1 MKRML
6 RAVLPLLLC
15 LSLCLILF
23 PCAFAE
29 GGSDTSVRFYNAKG
43 YDLIGLHVYH
53 ADGSELTPVDTGDG
67 YRYLLAPGEYTY
79 AYHDSR
85 EIFND
90 IEETSFTV
98 GSAALEIPVTLTASF
113 EENYYSIW
121 NSAPLSEGGVDEA
134 TIRFAMPTREEVLD
148 RLTETLL
155 EKAGE
160 DESGFS
166 LSDSDVFDSTPS
178 ETSSAALQVR
188 NAMINRQPEVQVSF
202 SSAVKWSQGDIDSAY
217 YDTLSTAVAHTG
229 NHWEGDTIKKVLSS
243 TGGSIGWAYDGS
255 VYNYQ
260 ITFTLLYKTD
270 YTQETAVIN
279 AVSDLVSSLGLE
291 NMSDYEKVSTIHE
304 WLYNNVNYDWEH
316 SSDPTYQIQ
325 FTDYAA
331 LIGRKA
337 VCQGIAT
344 AYYRLCLAAGVD
356 ARYVSSQVLNHGWN
370 IVNVGGKYYEVD
382 ATWDSNTREKNYAN
396 PLPNYLL
403 RGTEWWAIGHTN
415 QAGYS
420 TIGDELDT
428 NSYTLYDPNGLDF
441 IFLQAQYPVFETYV
455 VSGSDFDPLT
465 AGIAINETNF
475 PDPVFR
481 TYVSTN
487 FDTDNSGSLSDEEI
501 AAVTAIIVEGT
512 ANSPGSI
519 SSLKGIE
526 HFSALEYLLC
536 AYNNLTVLDLSQNKS
551 MKGLLCYENK
561 LEKLEISHLGLL
573 SMLWCSGNQLEEL
586 DLHGDSSLESLS
598 CEYNKLKT
606 INMSENSLLTLL
618 RCYGNQLSYLDISSC
633 PALQECVKT
642 GTLSF
647 DDNNFRHY
655 KISDTKELATDNGLM
670 LTGGAP
676 VVSVN
681 DVNFPDSVF
690 RNYISGNF
698 DADQDNTLTE
708 MEIATTYSINCEN
721 AGIGDLTGVEYFTSI
736 VGLDCSG
743 NELESLDV
751 SDNANLAFL
760 RCYDNKLA
768 HLNVSG
774 CNFFDLACYNN
785 ELKDLDLSDCKA
797 WFISCDNNKLTSLD
811 VSGMTAVHQLSCTN
825 NQLKE
830 LKLGN
835 NSELDRLL
843 CSVNQLEEL
852 DLSGCTALTTFEC
865 GVNSLNTLDLS
876 NCPLLYHLGCWDNA
890 LTGLDLSHNSE
901 LTELWCYGN
910 PIKTLDVS
918 ACTKLQH
925 FSCHS
930 SQLTELWLGSNSE
943 LKRLWC
949 FGNPLK
955 KLNISGCPALLQLL
969 ESAQP
974 TAQEDGYILYSNE
987 ETQSVLGLD
996 DGLHLFTVFA
1006 PDFILPSSLTV
1017 IEDEAFA
1024 GSAFTFVQLPADI
1037 ESIGWHAFAD
1047 CADLCY
1053 IYIPK
1058 DSISIDADAFEGVA
1072 GMTILAHAGSPL
1084 QKYAQDRGF
1093 AFIPAA

>member
-1 MKRML
+1 MRRL
-6 RAVLPLLLC
+6 FAAILPLLLC
-15 LSLCLILF
+15 ISLCLVLI
-23 PCAFAE
+23 PGAFAE
-29 GGSDTSVRFYNAKG
+29 GEGQSPVRFFSDKG

-85 EIFND
+85 EIFID

-166 LSDSDVFDSTPS
+166 LSDSDVFDSTPG
-178 ETSSAALQVR
+178 EISSAALQVR

-331 LIGRKA
+331 LVGRKA

-420 TIGDELDT
+420 TIGDELD
-428 NSYTLYDPNGLDF
+428 NSSYTLYDSNSLDF

-481 TYVSTN
+481 AYVSAN
-487 FDTDNSGSLSDEEI
+487 CDTDSNGYLSDDEIDLAQIIYCAGTEEAPGKI
-501 AAVTAIIVEGT
+501 A
-512 ANSPGSI
+512 
-519 SSLKGIE
+519 SLKGIE
-526 HFSALEYLLC
+526 FLTNLKVLDCSYNNLAELNLDSNTELLSLSCAHNKLAKLSIQNNPKLTTLMCSSNKLSSLSLEKTPALKYLLC
-536 AYNNLTVLDLSQNKS
+536 DNNQLETLSFKNNDALDGLMCNDNKLKSLDLSNCKNLANLYCPNNALETLNIS
-551 MKGLLCYENK
+551 VVPNLVGLGCASNP
-561 LEKLEISHLGLL
+561 
-573 SMLWCSGNQLEEL
+573 
-586 DLHGDSSLESLS
+586 
-598 CEYNKLKT
+598 
-606 INMSENSLLTLL
+606 LTSVNL
-618 RCYGNQLSYLDISSC
+618 SSC
-633 PALQECVKT
+633 PALV
-642 GTLSF
+642 
-647 DDNNFRHY
+647 H
-655 KISDTKELATDNGLM
+655 
-670 LTGGAP
+670 
-676 VVSVN
+676 
-681 DVNFPDSVF
+681 
-690 RNYISGNF
+690 
-698 DADQDNTLTE
+698 
-708 MEIATTYSINCEN
+708 
-721 AGIGDLTGVEYFTSI
+721 
-736 VGLDCSG
+736 
-743 NELESLDV
+743 
-751 SDNANLAFL
+751 AF
-760 RCYDNKLA
+760 
-768 HLNVSG
+768 
-774 CNFFDLACYNN
+774 
-785 ELKDLDLSDCKA
+785 
-797 WFISCDNNKLTSLD
+797 
-811 VSGMTAVHQLSCTN
+811 CT
-825 NQLKE
+825 
-830 LKLGN
+830 
-835 NSELDRLL
+835 
-843 CSVNQLEEL
+843 
-852 DLSGCTALTTFEC
+852 
-865 GVNSLNTLDLS
+865 
-876 NCPLLYHLGCWDNA
+876 
-890 LTGLDLSHNSE
+890 
-901 LTELWCYGN
+901 
-910 PIKTLDVS
+910 
-918 ACTKLQH
+918 
-925 FSCHS
+925 
-930 SQLTELWLGSNSE
+930 
-943 LKRLWC
+943 
-949 FGNPLK
+949 
-955 KLNISGCPALLQLL
+955 
-969 ESAQP
+969 AQP
-974 TAQEDGYILYSNE
+974 TE
-987 ETQSVLGLD
+987 EEGIVTYFDNNNTIICDSTLSLVVTGL
-996 DGLHLFTVFA
+996 L
-1006 PDFILPSSLTV
+1006 
-1017 IEDEAFA
+1017 E
-1024 GSAFTFVQLPADI
+1024 LPADLAII
-1037 ESIGWHAFAD
+1037 EEEAFTGGSFVYVNVPSSTVSIGPRAFAD
-1047 CADLCY
+1047 CPNLAYVFAHDDLNIDPSAFADTV
-1053 IYIPK
+1053 II
-1058 DSISIDADAFEGVA
+1058 VN
-1072 GMTILAHAGSPL
+1072 
-1084 QKYAQDRGF
+1084 
-1093 AFIPAA
+1093 PAIAVQS

>member
-29 GGSDTSVRFYNAKG
+29 GGSDTSVRFYNTKG

-53 ADGSELTPVDTGDG
+53 ADGSELTPDDTDDG

-166 LSDSDVFDSTPS
+166 LSDSDVFDSTPG
-178 ETSSAALQVR
+178 EISSAALQVR

-331 LIGRKA
+331 LVGRKA

-465 AGIAINETNF
+465 AGVAVSAANF
-475 PDPVFR
+475 PDDVFR
-481 TYVSTN
+481 AYVSTN
-487 FDTDNSGSLSDEEI
+487 FDTDGNGSLSDEEI
-501 AAVTAIIVEGT
+501 AAVAEINVRGKNEEG
-512 ANSPGSI
+512 AQLI
-519 SSLKGIE
+519 STLKGIE
-526 HFSALEYLLC
+526 FFPSLAYLDCAGNALKELDVSQNTALE
-536 AYNNLTVLDLSQNKS
+536 
-551 MKGLLCYENK
+551 GLICGIMDND
-561 LEKLEISHLGLL
+561 
-573 SMLWCSGNQLEEL
+573 GNVF
-586 DLHGDSSLESLS
+586 
-598 CEYNKLKT
+598 
-606 INMSENSLLTLL
+606 
-618 RCYGNQLSYLDISSC
+618 GNQLS
-633 PALQECVKT
+633 K
-642 GTLSF
+642 
-647 DDNNFRHY
+647 
-655 KISDTKELATDNGLM
+655 
-670 LTGGAP
+670 
-676 VVSVN
+676 
-681 DVNFPDSVF
+681 
-690 RNYISGNF
+690 
-698 DADQDNTLTE
+698 
-708 MEIATTYSINCEN
+708 
-721 AGIGDLTGVEYFTSI
+721 
-736 VGLDCSG
+736 
-743 NELESLDV
+743 LDV
-751 SDNANLAFL
+751 SK
-760 RCYDNKLA
+760 NKSLGLLFCTHNQITA
-768 HLNVSG
+768 LDVSE
-774 CNFFDLACYNN
+774 NPELFVLYCYNN
-785 ELKDLDLSDCKA
+785 GMTQLNISGCTKLIE
-797 WFISCDNNKLTSLD
+797 ISCGNNQLTSLD
-811 VSGMTAVHQLSCTN
+811 VSSNLALRWLNCYYNSLGTLTVRNYPALSFLNCSGNPLGALDVSGCQNLTELYCWGCALSSLKFDGDESLQKVNCSYNELSSLSFNGYSDLSLLGCENNQLVNLNLNGCTSIKQLSCYN
-825 NQLKE
+825 NPM
-830 LKLGN
+830 
-835 NSELDRLL
+835 
-843 CSVNQLEEL
+843 
-852 DLSGCTALTTFEC
+852 T
-865 GVNSLNTLDLS
+865 
-876 NCPLLYHLGCWDNA
+876 
-890 LTGLDLSHNSE
+890 
-901 LTELWCYGN
+901 
-910 PIKTLDVS
+910 ILDVS
-918 ACTKLQH
+918 ACPMLVHDLCTGQRGTYDDFDYYVSNYNSLIMFDKDDEFHVQGLLNLPTSLNAVEEEA
-925 FSCHS
+925 F
-930 SQLTELWLGSNSE
+930 TGGSFVYVN
-943 LKRLWC
+943 
-949 FGNPLK
+949 
-955 KLNISGCPALLQLL
+955 
-969 ESAQP
+969 
-974 TAQEDGYILYSNE
+974 
-987 ETQSVLGLD
+987 V
-996 DGLHLFTVFA
+996 
-1006 PDFILPSSLTV
+1006 PSSTV
-1017 IEDEAFA
+1017 
-1024 GSAFTFVQLPADI
+1024 
-1037 ESIGWHAFAD
+1037 SIGPRAFAD
-1047 CADLCY
+1047 CPNLRYVFIHDGLDIDPSAFADTV
-1053 IYIPK
+1053 ITVNS
-1058 DSISIDADAFEGVA
+1058 DMVSQS
-1072 GMTILAHAGSPL
+1072 
-1084 QKYAQDRGF
+1084 
-1093 AFIPAA
+1093 

>member
-29 GGSDTSVRFYNAKG
+29 GGSDTSVRFYNTKG

-53 ADGSELTPVDTGDG
+53 ADGSELTPDDTDDG

-166 LSDSDVFDSTPS
+166 LSDSDVFDSTPG
-178 ETSSAALQVR
+178 EISSAALQVR

-331 LIGRKA
+331 LVGRKA

-420 TIGDELDT
+420 TIGDELD
-428 NSYTLYDPNGLDF
+428 NSSYTLYDSNSLDF

-465 AGIAINETNF
+465 AGVAVSAANF
-475 PDPVFR
+475 PDDVFR
-481 TYVSTN
+481 AYVSTN
-487 FDTDNSGSLSDEEI
+487 FDTDGNGSLSDEEI
-501 AAVTAIIVEGT
+501 AAVAEINVRGKNEEG
-512 ANSPGSI
+512 AQLI
-519 SSLKGIE
+519 STLKGIE
-526 HFSALEYLLC
+526 FFPSLAYLDCAGNALKELDVSQNTALE
-536 AYNNLTVLDLSQNKS
+536 
-551 MKGLLCYENK
+551 GLICGIMDND
-561 LEKLEISHLGLL
+561 
-573 SMLWCSGNQLEEL
+573 GNVF
-586 DLHGDSSLESLS
+586 
-598 CEYNKLKT
+598 
-606 INMSENSLLTLL
+606 
-618 RCYGNQLSYLDISSC
+618 GNQLS
-633 PALQECVKT
+633 K
-642 GTLSF
+642 
-647 DDNNFRHY
+647 
-655 KISDTKELATDNGLM
+655 
-670 LTGGAP
+670 
-676 VVSVN
+676 
-681 DVNFPDSVF
+681 
-690 RNYISGNF
+690 
-698 DADQDNTLTE
+698 
-708 MEIATTYSINCEN
+708 
-721 AGIGDLTGVEYFTSI
+721 
-736 VGLDCSG
+736 
-743 NELESLDV
+743 LDV
-751 SDNANLAFL
+751 SK
-760 RCYDNKLA
+760 NKSLGLLFCTHNQITA
-768 HLNVSG
+768 LDVSE
-774 CNFFDLACYNN
+774 NPELFVLYCYNN
-785 ELKDLDLSDCKA
+785 GMTQLNISGCTKLIE
-797 WFISCDNNKLTSLD
+797 ISCGNNQLTSLD
-811 VSGMTAVHQLSCTN
+811 VSSNL
-825 NQLKE
+825 
-830 LKLGN
+830 
-835 NSELDRLL
+835 
-843 CSVNQLEEL
+843 
-852 DLSGCTALTTFEC
+852 ALRWLNC
-865 GVNSLNTLDLS
+865 YYNSLGTLTVRNYPALS
-876 NCPLLYHLGCWDNA
+876 FLNC
-890 LTGLDLSHNSE
+890 S
-901 LTELWCYGN
+901 
-910 PIKTLDVS
+910 
-918 ACTKLQH
+918 
-925 FSCHS
+925 
-930 SQLTELWLGSNSE
+930 
-943 LKRLWC
+943 
-949 FGNPLK
+949 GNPL
-955 KLNISGCPALLQLL
+955 
-969 ESAQP
+969 
-974 TAQEDGYILYSNE
+974 
-987 ETQSVLGLD
+987 
-996 DGLHLFTVFA
+996 
-1006 PDFILPSSLTV
+1006 
-1017 IEDEAFA
+1017 
-1024 GSAFTFVQLPADI
+1024 
-1037 ESIGWHAFAD
+1037 
-1047 CADLCY
+1047 
-1053 IYIPK
+1053 
-1058 DSISIDADAFEGVA
+1058 
-1072 GMTILAHAGSPL
+1072 M
-1084 QKYAQDRGF
+1084 
-1093 AFIPAA
+1093 

>member
-53 ADGSELTPVDTGDG
+53 ADGSELAPDDTDDG

-160 DESGFS
+160 DESGFP
-166 LSDSDVFDSTPS
+166 LSDSDVFDSTPG
-178 ETSSAALQVR
+178 EISSAALQVR

-331 LIGRKA
+331 LVGRKA

-403 RGTEWWAIGHTN
+403 RGTGWWAIGHTN

-420 TIGDELDT
+420 TIGDELD
-428 NSYTLYDPNGLDF
+428 NSSYTLYDSNSLDF

-487 FDTDNSGSLSDEEI
+487 FDTDGSGYLSDEEI
-501 AAVTAIIVEGT
+501 AAVAEINVRGKNEEG
-512 ANSPGSI
+512 AQLI
-519 SSLKGIE
+519 STLKGIE
-526 HFSALEYLLC
+526 FFPSLAYLDCAGNALKELDVSQNTALE
-536 AYNNLTVLDLSQNKS
+536 
-551 MKGLLCYENK
+551 GLICGIMDND
-561 LEKLEISHLGLL
+561 
-573 SMLWCSGNQLEEL
+573 GNVF
-586 DLHGDSSLESLS
+586 
-598 CEYNKLKT
+598 
-606 INMSENSLLTLL
+606 
-618 RCYGNQLSYLDISSC
+618 GNQLS
-633 PALQECVKT
+633 K
-642 GTLSF
+642 
-647 DDNNFRHY
+647 
-655 KISDTKELATDNGLM
+655 
-670 LTGGAP
+670 
-676 VVSVN
+676 
-681 DVNFPDSVF
+681 
-690 RNYISGNF
+690 
-698 DADQDNTLTE
+698 
-708 MEIATTYSINCEN
+708 
-721 AGIGDLTGVEYFTSI
+721 
-736 VGLDCSG
+736 
-743 NELESLDV
+743 LDV
-751 SDNANLAFL
+751 SK
-760 RCYDNKLA
+760 NKSLGLLFCTHNQITA
-768 HLNVSG
+768 LDVSE
-774 CNFFDLACYNN
+774 NPELFVLYCYNN
-785 ELKDLDLSDCKA
+785 GMTQLNISGCTKLIE
-797 WFISCDNNKLTSLD
+797 ISCGNNQLTSLD
-811 VSGMTAVHQLSCTN
+811 VSSNLALRWLNCYYNSLGTLTVRNYPALSFLNCSGNPLGALDVSGCQNLTELYCWGCALSSLKFDGDESLQKVNCSYNELSSLSFNGYSDLSLLGCENNQLVNLNLNGCTSIKQLSCYN
-825 NQLKE
+825 NPM
-830 LKLGN
+830 
-835 NSELDRLL
+835 
-843 CSVNQLEEL
+843 
-852 DLSGCTALTTFEC
+852 T
-865 GVNSLNTLDLS
+865 
-876 NCPLLYHLGCWDNA
+876 
-890 LTGLDLSHNSE
+890 
-901 LTELWCYGN
+901 
-910 PIKTLDVS
+910 ILDVS
-918 ACTKLQH
+918 ACPMLVHDLCTGQRGAYDDFDYYVSNYNSLIMFDKDDEFHVQGLLNLPTSLNAVEEEA
-925 FSCHS
+925 F
-930 SQLTELWLGSNSE
+930 TGGSFVYVN
-943 LKRLWC
+943 
-949 FGNPLK
+949 
-955 KLNISGCPALLQLL
+955 
-969 ESAQP
+969 
-974 TAQEDGYILYSNE
+974 
-987 ETQSVLGLD
+987 V
-996 DGLHLFTVFA
+996 
-1006 PDFILPSSLTV
+1006 PSSTV
-1017 IEDEAFA
+1017 
-1024 GSAFTFVQLPADI
+1024 
-1037 ESIGWHAFAD
+1037 SIGPRAFAD
-1047 CADLCY
+1047 CPNLRYVFIHDGLDIDPSAFADTV
-1053 IYIPK
+1053 ITVNS
-1058 DSISIDADAFEGVA
+1058 DMVSQS
-1072 GMTILAHAGSPL
+1072 
-1084 QKYAQDRGF
+1084 
-1093 AFIPAA
+1093 